1 LSYSKEYIYI
11 LMEFERRDRKEYL
24 DLRERKEQVDGEK

>member
-1 LSYSKEYIYI
+1 
-11 LMEFERRDRKEYL
+11 MEFERRDRKEYL